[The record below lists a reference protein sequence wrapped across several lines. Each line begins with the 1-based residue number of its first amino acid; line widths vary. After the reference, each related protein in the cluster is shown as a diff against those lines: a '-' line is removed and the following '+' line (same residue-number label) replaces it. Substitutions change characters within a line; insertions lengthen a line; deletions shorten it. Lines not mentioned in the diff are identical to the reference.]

1 MCQAKNEIPQ
11 QSDEWKTEIF
21 TKMNGKSNKKK
32 NHTKEAT
39 EMKKEKKKKHTQFEW
54 RKHIRQ
60 ILNGSVE
67 F

>member
-39 EMKKEKKKKHTQFEW
+39 EMKKRRKKTTHSSNEGNIYDKF
-54 RKHIRQ
+54 
-60 ILNGSVE
+60 
-67 F
+67 

>member
-39 EMKKEKKKKHTQFEW
+39 EMKKRRKKPHRVRMKETYTTNFE
-54 RKHIRQ
+54 RQ
-60 ILNGSVE
+60 R
-67 F
+67 